1 MEFLNLPM
9 MLIVIGAL
17 LSAFGAF
24 LATYRQN
31 QEQIKSANQRVEF
44 ESALRAKSD
53 EIAEL
58 NKTIAAS
65 ITGGDSFCYYS
76 LTNFGTD
83 SAIASVLPEGNYPLY
98 DVVIRI
104 ADVEDLIEVSKNPS
118 LTVEEILSKDKV
130 LNLGNLSGKQAVLLG
145 TVKLPHSD
153 NIRYSISITARNG
166 MFGEEIRLKK
176 VKGVWKSAMKVTRIN
191 SSGETP
197 DAPDTL
203 LKEFVDPDFPRNKDG
218 QVDWE

>member
-1 MEFLNLPM
+1 M
-9 MLIVIGAL
+9 MLVLVGAL
-17 LSAFGAF
+17 LSALGAF
-24 LATYRQN
+24 LANVRQN
-31 QEQIKSANQRVEF
+31 QEQLKSANDRAEF

-104 ADVEDLIEVSKNPS
+104 ADVEDLININKKPS
-118 LTVEEILSKDKV
+118 ITVKELFSKDKV
-130 LNLGNLSGKQAVLLG
+130 INLGNLSGKQAVILG
-145 TVKLPHSD
+145 TLKLPRSD
-153 NIRYSISITARNG
+153 NVRYSISITARNG
-166 MFGEEIRLKK
+166 MFSEEIQLKK
-176 VKGVWKSAMKVTRIN
+176 VKGIWKSAMKVTRVN
-191 SSGETP
+191 SMGDTP
-197 DAPDTL
+197 NAPDTL
-203 LKEFVDPDFPRNKDG
+203 LKEVVDPDFPRNKDG